1 MKKSIIYILG
11 VIVAFLSISG
21 CSGPTN
27 KGEATSQS
35 KEVNVY
41 TQRHYDADKKAFE
54 MFTEK
59 TGIKVNVVKAGADE
73 LINKL
78 ELEGEASPADVF
90 FTVDAGK
97 LYRAKEKGLLQKMDT
112 SLMADVPENLKDEDG
127 YWQGVTYRARVIA
140 YSKDKVSP
148 DQLSTY
154 EDLADAKWENKIVI
168 RSSSSAYNQSLLAS
182 IINAKGEETA
192 KSWAAGIVKNMAR
205 EPQGGDRDQIKAMA
219 SGVGEVSIVNT
230 YYVGLLLNSSN
241 PEEVKAGETVGI
253 FFPNQDGRGTHIN
266 VSGIGITKH
275 APNKE
280 NAEKLIRFL
289 LSEEVQSFFA
299 NSSFEYP
306 ANGKVAPAET
316 VAAWG
321 DFKKD
326 KLTFSK
332 VAEHNN
338 TAVKI
343 FDEVG
348 WK

>member
-1 MKKSIIYILG
+1 MNRYKINFLL
-11 VIVAFLSISG
+11 IVLSILTVVS
-21 CSGPTN
+21 CSGPS
-27 KGEATSQS
+27 KSGEEAKSM
-35 KEVNVY
+35 EVNIY

-59 TGIKVNVVKAGADE
+59 TGIKINVVKAGADE

-78 ELEGEASPADVF
+78 ELEGDASPADLF

-97 LYRAKEKGLLQKMDT
+97 LYRAKEKGLLQKLDAAL
-112 SLMADVPENLKDEDG
+112 SADVPDNLRDEDG
-127 YWQGVTYRARVIA
+127 FWQGVTYRARVIA
-140 YSKDKVSP
+140 YSKDVVTP

-154 EDLADAKWENKIVI
+154 EDLADPRWNGKIAI

-182 IINAKGEETA
+182 IINATDEETA
-192 KSWAAGIVKNMAR
+192 KSWAAGIVANMAR

-241 PEEVKAGETVGI
+241 PEEVKAGESVGI
-253 FFPNQDGRGTHIN
+253 FFPNQEGRGTHVN
-266 VSGIGITKH
+266 VSGIGITKN

-280 NAEKLIRFL
+280 NAIKLIEFL

-299 NSSFEYP
+299 NNSYEYP
-306 ANGKVAPAET
+306 ANSKVAPAET

-326 KLTFSK
+326 NLLFSK